1 VTDQIRVLLVDDQQ
15 LIRLGFRMVL
25 EAEADIEVVGE
36 AGDGEAAIA
45 QAAALQPDLVLMDI
59 RMPGLDG
66 IAATERIVQRHP
78 QTRVLVLT
86 TFDLDEYA
94 FGAIRAGASG
104 FLLKDVQRH
113 ELLSALRA
121 VHRGDAALSPRITR
135 MLLQHVTPVLGAGAR
150 AVGGDGTE
158 GGAALEA
165 WRAGGSPAG
174 ESSVAE
180 SAAGEAS
187 TAASLLASL
196 TDRERDVFLALA
208 RGLSNAE
215 IGDSL
220 FVTESTVKTHVGRVL
235 AKLGARDRIHAVILA
250 HRAGL
255 VVGD

>member
-1 VTDQIRVLLVDDQQ
+1 MTEKIRVLLVDDQQ

-25 EAEADIEVVGE
+25 EAEDDIEVVGE

-66 IAATERIVQRHP
+66 IAATEQIVQRHP

-135 MLLQHVTPVLGAGAR
+135 MLLQHVTPTLGVSTAPSTLPSPA
-150 AVGGDGTE
+150 ASGDGSD
-158 GGAALEA
+158 
-165 WRAGGSPAG
+165 SP
-174 ESSVAE
+174 
-180 SAAGEAS
+180 
-187 TAASLLASL
+187 ASLLASL

-255 VVGD
+255 IVGE

>member
-1 VTDQIRVLLVDDQQ
+1 MTEKIRVLLVDDQQ

-25 EAEADIEVVGE
+25 EAENDIEVVGE
-36 AGDGEAAIA
+36 AGDGEVAVA

-66 IAATERIVQRHP
+66 IAATEQIVHRHP

-135 MLLQHVTPVLGAGAR
+135 MLLQHVTPTLGASG
-150 AVGGDGTE
+150 V
-158 GGAALEA
+158 
-165 WRAGGSPAG
+165 SPA
-174 ESSVAE
+174 SAVSTASPTSVAAVE
-180 SAAGEAS
+180 AAADQGDPA
-187 TAASLLASL
+187 TSLLESL

-215 IGDSL
+215 IGDTL

>member
-1 VTDQIRVLLVDDQQ
+1 MTEKIRVLLVDDQQ

-25 EAEADIEVVGE
+25 EAENDIEVVGE
-36 AGDGEAAIA
+36 AGDGEVAIA

-66 IAATERIVQRHP
+66 IAATEQIVHRHP

-135 MLLQHVTPVLGAGAR
+135 MLLQHVTPTLGVSGVSATS
-150 AVGGDGTE
+150 AV
-158 GGAALEA
+158 
-165 WRAGGSPAG
+165 SPA
-174 ESSVAE
+174 SPTTVAGVE
-180 SAAGEAS
+180 VAADRGDA
-187 TAASLLASL
+187 AASLLESL